1 MDIRFKLLIPLITGF
16 IAFVLFLHFYWVN
29 DYLDNEYRDYKET
42 HEMLMKMLDPE
53 LTRVQISGDFA
64 YMNSFL
70 NQEMDLHKKDWP
82 QIIVYDREGH
92 QLYPST
98 ASVPASGKYIFELSH
113 NLYFDG
119 KPFGRLLLA
128 VDWANERQK
137 DLQRIYQIEQLLIVA
152 FAIIILT
159 SAFWQNYLVRQPLL
173 RLQKA
178 ATRLAEG
185 NYREKLPGTSND
197 EVGQLTRIFENMR
210 VKLEQSHADLKQA
223 LTDARFS
230 EAQQRAVINTMADA
244 LIIIDDHGNIESF
257 NPAAERIFGYDAAE
271 VLDQNIKMLMPEPY
285 ASAHDAYLSR
295 YQNTDDPHIIGQS
308 VEVEG
313 VRKDATTITI
323 ELRISEIDIGEKRM
337 FSGIIRDISEQ
348 KRTETELRIAAIAFD
363 TQEGIIITDPDANIV
378 RVNHAFT
385 HITGY
390 SAEEVIGRNPRLLQS
405 GRHTPEFYIRMWNSL
420 IYTGQWSGE
429 IWNRRKNGEI
439 YLQWASLTAVRDE
452 QEHVTHYVGSFLD
465 ISELKEKQ
473 LQLEHQTQE
482 LAAAR
487 DAAEAAARAK
497 SEFLSIM
504 SHEIRTPLN
513 GILGMA
519 QLLTD
524 TRLDEEQYEYLKI
537 ITHSGNA
544 LLVII
549 NDVLDLSK
557 MEVEKMDLELLEF
570 NLEQTAFEVINLL
583 SIKAREKNLDLI
595 FNYAPDCPRYLL
607 GDAGRIRQILINLIG
622 NAIKFTEHGHVLLEI
637 SCQGTST
644 SEQSDHEHV
653 QLSFKIEDTGIG
665 ISPENQSR
673 LFDSFS
679 QADGST
685 TRKFGGTG
693 LGLTICKKLVN
704 LMNGDISIESSPG
717 QGATFLVSINLAV
730 ARPTNSSHK

>member
-29 DYLDNEYRDYKET
+29 NYLDNEYRDYKET

-53 LTRVQISGDFA
+53 LTRVQIEGDFA

-70 NQEMDLHKKDWP
+70 DQEMDLHKKEWP
-82 QIIVYDREGH
+82 RIIVYDRNGH
-92 QLYPST
+92 QLYPPT
-98 ASVPASGKYIFELSH
+98 ASVPRSGKYVFELSH

-119 KPFGRLLLA
+119 QPFGRLILA
-128 VDWANERQK
+128 VDWENERQK
-137 DLQRIYQIEQLLIVA
+137 DLHRIRQIEKLLILA
-152 FAIIILT
+152 FAIIILA

-178 ATRLAEG
+178 ATRLSEG
-185 NYREKLPGTSND
+185 NYGEKLPGSSND
-197 EVGQLTRIFENMR
+197 DVGQLTRIFENMR

-223 LTDARFS
+223 LIDARFS

-244 LIIIDDHGNIESF
+244 LIIIDDQGNIESF

-271 VLDQNIKMLMPEPY
+271 VLDRNIKMLMPEPY
-285 ASAHDAYLSR
+285 ASAHDDYLSR
-295 YQNTDDPHIIGQS
+295 YRNTNNPHIIGQT

-313 VRKDATTITI
+313 VRKDGATITI
-323 ELRISEIDIGEKRM
+323 ELRISEIDIAEKRM
-337 FSGIIRDISEQ
+337 FSGIIRDISERR
-348 KRTETELRIAAIAFD
+348 RTETELRIAAIAFD

-378 RVNHAFT
+378 RVNQACT
-385 HITGY
+385 CITGY
-390 SAEEVIGRNPRLLQS
+390 DVDELVGQNPRLLQS
-405 GRHTPEFYIRMWNSL
+405 GRQTPEFYIKMWDSL
-420 IYTGQWSGE
+420 MHTGQWSGE

-452 QEHVTHYVGSFLD
+452 QDNVTHYVGSFLD

-473 LQLEHQTQE
+473 LQLEYQTQE
-482 LAAAR
+482 LSAAR

-513 GILGMA
+513 GILGMT

-524 TRLDEEQYEYLKI
+524 TRLDEEQHEYLEI

-544 LLVII
+544 LLIII

-557 MEVEKMDLELLEF
+557 MEVAKMELELLEF

-595 FNYAPDCPRYLL
+595 FDYTPDCPQSLL

-622 NAIKFTEHGHVLLEI
+622 NAIKFTEQGHVLLEI

-644 SEQSDHEHV
+644 SEQIDHEYV

-693 LGLTICKKLVN
+693 LGLAICKKLVN

-717 QGATFLVSINLAV
+717 QGATFLVNINLAV